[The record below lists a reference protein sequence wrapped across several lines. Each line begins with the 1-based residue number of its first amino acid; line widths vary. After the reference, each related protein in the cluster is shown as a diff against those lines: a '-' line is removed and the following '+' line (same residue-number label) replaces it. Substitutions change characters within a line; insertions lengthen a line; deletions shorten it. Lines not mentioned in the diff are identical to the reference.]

1 MLKRIWKISFLSIL
15 FFSFLLSSEVEE
27 EIIVE
32 AKRIDSIS
40 DWNEEVS
47 STSLN
52 SEEIFLVDAQH
63 PKQVFSRVPGIWI
76 SRGSGQE
83 HLTSIR
89 SPVLTGPGACGSF
102 LILEDGIPVRPSGF
116 CNVNGLFETQTE
128 IASSLEVIRGPAS
141 ARYGSNAMH
150 GVINVVSRSIEDIN
164 TFSSNLGPN
173 GYKNFKSSIGD
184 SKNWRINSLFSSDG
198 GFRKE
203 SGYDQ
208 QKFHLK
214 NKFIFYNA
222 DTTFNL
228 RLTNLNQETAGYISG
243 KDIYKDKTESEK
255 NLNPEAY
262 RDAYSLKSNLK
273 FLWSLN
279 DKIVSFIPYLRKT
292 KMEFL
297 QHYLPG
303 TPVENNSHTSFGF
316 ITSHENKLENIKLT
330 SGMQIETARVKLK
343 EFQEFP
349 LTTSSAFN
357 NAVRPQ
363 GFHYNYEVD
372 SRSVAVFFG
381 FNEFSIGENSSVFGD
396 LRLEHNEYSYDNK
409 ILSGNTSDDGTVCG
423 FGGCYYSR
431 PEDREDNFEE
441 VSFRLGV
448 EREIDFLTLFSQ
460 VSMGFRPPQMT
471 ELYRLQ
477 KKQIVGDIDSEKL
490 VMLEIGSRFSTEYFE
505 GSLSLYLGKKKD
517 SIFRDAENFIQD
529 HGKTNHKGLE
539 LFTRLEI
546 NETNSL
552 FLAGTFQ
559 NHKYDF
565 SSETSMKEKI
575 NSGNYV
581 DTSPR
586 TSFNLRWVNLLS
598 DNMKYE
604 MEVERMGSYYTDA
617 ANLHKYEGH
626 TLIHSR
632 FVYFSRDNLTQF
644 IRIHNLLGEDYAERA
659 DFNAFGGDRYFP
671 GLPRQVYFGLEYAF

>member
-89 SPVLTGPGACGSF
+89 SPILTGPGACGSF
-102 LILEDGIPVRPSGF
+102 LILEDGIPVRPNGF

-604 MEVERMGSYYTDA
+604 IEVESMGSYYTDA

-671 GLPRQVYFGLEYAF
+671 GLPRQIYFGLEYAF

>member
-1 MLKRIWKISFLSIL
+1 
-15 FFSFLLSSEVEE
+15 
-27 EIIVE
+27 
-32 AKRIDSIS
+32 
-40 DWNEEVS
+40 
-47 STSLN
+47 
-52 SEEIFLVDAQH
+52 
-63 PKQVFSRVPGIWI
+63 
-76 SRGSGQE
+76 
-83 HLTSIR
+83 
-89 SPVLTGPGACGSF
+89 
-102 LILEDGIPVRPSGF
+102 
-116 CNVNGLFETQTE
+116 
-128 IASSLEVIRGPAS
+128 
-141 ARYGSNAMH
+141 
-150 GVINVVSRSIEDIN
+150 
-164 TFSSNLGPN
+164 
-173 GYKNFKSSIGD
+173 
-184 SKNWRINSLFSSDG
+184 
-198 GFRKE
+198 
-203 SGYDQ
+203 
-208 QKFHLK
+208 
-214 NKFIFYNA
+214 
-222 DTTFNL
+222 
-228 RLTNLNQETAGYISG
+228 
-243 KDIYKDKTESEK
+243 
-255 NLNPEAY
+255 
-262 RDAYSLKSNLK
+262 LKSNLK
-273 FLWSLN
+273 FLWSPN
-279 DKIVSFIPYLRKT
+279 DKTISFIPYFRKT

-316 ITSHENKLENIKLT
+316 ITSYVNKLENIKLT
-330 SGMQIETARVKLK
+330 SGMQTETARVKLA

-448 EREIDFLTLFSQ
+448 ERELDFLTLFSQ

-490 VMLEIGSRFSTEYFE
+490 VMLEIGSRFLTEYFE
-505 GSLSLYLGKKKD
+505 GSLSLYLGKKRD

-539 LFTRLEI
+539 LFVRLEI

-586 TSFNLRWVNLLS
+586 TLFNLRWVNLLS

-632 FVYFSRDNLTQF
+632 FVYFYRDNLTQF

-671 GLPRQVYFGLEYAF
+671 GLPRQIYFGLEYAF

>member
-1 MLKRIWKISFLSIL
+1 MLNRMWRISYLLIL
-15 FFSFLLSSEVEE
+15 FFSFSLTAEVEE

-32 AKRIDSIS
+32 AKKIDSIS
-40 DWNEEVS
+40 DWKEDVS

-52 SEEIFLVDAQH
+52 SEEITLIDPQH
-63 PKQVFSRVPGIWI
+63 PKQMFTRVPGVWI

-89 SPVLTGPGACGSF
+89 SPILTGPGACGSF
-102 LILEDGIPVRPSGF
+102 LILEDGIPIRPSGF

-150 GVINVVSRSIEDIN
+150 GVINVVSKPIEDVN
-164 TFSSNLGPN
+164 TISSNIGPN
-173 GYKNFKSSIGD
+173 GYTNFKSSIGD
-184 SKNWRINSLFSSDG
+184 SVSWRINSFIATDD

-208 QKFHLK
+208 QKFQLK
-214 NKFIFYNA
+214 SHFGLNSWDGI
-222 DTTFNL
+222 FNL

-243 KDIYKDKTESEK
+243 KDIYKDKRQSEE
-255 NLNPEAY
+255 NLIPEAY

-273 FLWSLN
+273 FSLTKN
-279 DKIVSFIPYLRKT
+279 DMTLSLIPYLRKN

-303 TPVENNSHTSFGF
+303 TPVEKNSHSSLGYIASYLGSFKNF
-316 ITSHENKLENIKLT
+316 EITSGIQVEI
-330 SGMQIETARVKLK
+330 ARVELE
-343 EFQEFP
+343 EFQEFI

-372 SRSVAVFFG
+372 SRSIALFIG
-381 FNEFSIGENSSVFGD
+381 FDEFSLGENSSLFGD

-409 ILSGNTSDDGTVCG
+409 MLSGNTRDDGTVCG
-423 FGGCYYSR
+423 FSGCYYSR
-431 PEDREDNFEE
+431 PEDRDDNFDE
-441 VSFRLGV
+441 VSFRLGI
-448 EREIDFLTLFSQ
+448 EKKLDFLTLFSQ
-460 VSMGFRPPQMT
+460 ISMGFRPPQMT

-490 VMLEIGSRFSTEYFE
+490 TMLEIGSRFSTEYFE
-505 GSLSLYLGKKKD
+505 GSLSLYSGKKRD

-539 LFTRLEI
+539 LFSRLKI
-546 NETNSL
+546 NERNSL
-552 FLAGTFQ
+552 FFTGTFQ

-565 SSETSMKEKI
+565 SSETSMREKI
-575 NSGNYV
+575 NKGNYV

-586 TSFNLRWVNLLS
+586 TSFNLRWINLFS
-598 DNMKYE
+598 NNMKSE
-604 MEVERMGSYYTDA
+604 IEIERMGTYYTDA

-632 FVYFSRDNLTQF
+632 FVYLYRDNLRQF
-644 IRIHNLLGEDYAERA
+644 IRVNNLLDEDYAERA

-671 GLPRQVYFGLEYAF
+671 GIPRQVYFGLEYTF